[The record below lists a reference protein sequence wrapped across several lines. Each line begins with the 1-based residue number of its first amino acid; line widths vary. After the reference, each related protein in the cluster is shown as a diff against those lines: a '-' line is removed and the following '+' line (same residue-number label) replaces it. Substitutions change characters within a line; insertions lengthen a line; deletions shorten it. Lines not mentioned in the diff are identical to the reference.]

1 MIKWTVVDTPAGPF
15 CIVADE
21 NDVVR
26 ASGWESDVDDL
37 LRVVAPELAQLGR
50 TEDRLDRVR
59 NAVVDYY
66 ERGDFA
72 ALDEIEVHPAGTAFL
87 GEAWAA
93 MRAIPAGE
101 PITYQQLADRMGRP
115 RATRA
120 AASAC
125 ARNRTGLFIPCHR
138 VVRSDGSAGQFRWGP
153 DTKRWH
159 LAHERARRDTR
170 ADSFA

>member
-15 CIVADE
+15 CVVADE

-37 LRVVAPELAQLGR
+37 LREVAPELARMERTEEDLGR
-50 TEDRLDRVR
+50 IRE
-59 NAVVDYY
+59 AVVDYY

-72 ALDEIEVHPAGTAFL
+72 ALDGIEVHPAGTAFL

-101 PITYQQLADRMGRP
+101 RVTYQQLADRMGRP
-115 RATRA
+115 TATRA

-125 ARNRTGLFIPCHR
+125 ARNRTGLFVPCHR
-138 VVRSDGSAGQFRWGP
+138 VVRSDGSTGQFRWGP

-159 LAHERARRDTR
+159 LDHERVG
-170 ADSFA
+170 ADSSA